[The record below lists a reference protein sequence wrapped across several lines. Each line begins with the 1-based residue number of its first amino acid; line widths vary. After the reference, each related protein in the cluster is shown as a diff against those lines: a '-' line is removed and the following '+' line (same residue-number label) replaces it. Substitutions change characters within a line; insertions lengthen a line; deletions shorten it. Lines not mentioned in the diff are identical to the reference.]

1 MKVGASYSIY
11 SVSQSADKGAYWW
24 KNDSGQ
30 PDDFPQYTTSEVQDT
45 LDFRDGHG
53 LGFRILK
60 LWREPG
66 DVVNSQRHRAPHE
79 KNPDYLDEFVHLG
92 PEKNLSTHNSL
103 PQAQTC
109 QCKHGLI
116 ASERNETC
124 CARFISHIA
133 QYEPSDSELEF
144 IEG

>member
-60 LWREPG
+60 LSREPG
-66 DVVNSQRHRAPHE
+66 DVVNSQRHRAPHGCVCVF
-79 KNPDYLDEFVHLG
+79 DRGDIDCLLHLVR
-92 PEKNLSTHNSL
+92 EES
-103 PQAQTC
+103 
-109 QCKHGLI
+109 
-116 ASERNETC
+116 
-124 CARFISHIA
+124 
-133 QYEPSDSELEF
+133 
-144 IEG
+144 